1 MAKQQVTQTKS
12 ITQTRTRVKK
22 DGSTNSAGYR
32 QCNIC
37 HGTGVVQAPSQKKKS
52 AKRGKR

>member
-12 ITQTRTRVKK
+12 TTRTRVKK
-22 DGSTNSAGYR
+22 NGGTNGTGYR

-37 HGTGVVQAPSQKKKS
+37 HGTSVIKVAKSPSGAKKGK
-52 AKRGKR
+52 KR